1 MKLTQLIYKNNDL
14 VVFGSDE
21 IEDPNSANLII
32 GFGSKQLMLDDI
44 VYAKLSDQYPSAE
57 IVLCS
62 TAGEII
68 GSQVLEASVVIT
80 VIAFEKTKVQ
90 TAIYHLDSQA
100 DSYAA
105 GEMLIGQLRRD
116 DLTGVF
122 MLADGLIV
130 NGSQL
135 VKGMESGNKG
145 GVSITGGLAG
155 DATHFKSTMVGLN
168 ASPSR
173 GNVVAIGFYGQNLD
187 LRYAAEGGW
196 DVFGPQRT
204 VTKSSGTKVY
214 EIDGKNAIELYN
226 IYLGPYTSD
235 RTNSSMLF
243 PLSVHM
249 PGQQLPLVRSISSIN
264 ERENCLILTGDIPEG
279 SLIQFMKASFDKLIE
294 AAADAAGKLKGRDV
308 QHAPKLALL
317 VSCIGRKNILEHRI
331 VEEVEMVADH
341 FGEETALMGFY
352 SYGEISPQI
361 IGGPCELHN
370 QTMTITSIH
379 EY

>member
-1 MKLTQLIYKNNDL
+1 MKITQLIFKNNDL

-21 IEDPNSANLII
+21 IQDPDSADLII
-32 GFGSKQLMLDDI
+32 GFGSKPLMLDDLLY
-44 VYAKLSDQYPSAE
+44 VKLSDRYPLAE
-57 IVLCS
+57 VVLCS

-68 GSQVLEASVVIT
+68 GNQVLENSVVIT
-80 VIAFEKTKVQ
+80 VVAFEKTKVQ

-105 GEMLIGQLRRD
+105 GEMLINQLKGEN
-116 DLTGVF
+116 LAGVF

-135 VKGMESGNKG
+135 VKGIESGNQM

-155 DATHFKSTMVGLN
+155 DATHFKTTMVGLN
-168 ASPSR
+168 AAPSR
-173 GNVVAIGFYGQNLD
+173 GNVVAIGFYGQHLD

-204 VTKSSGTKVY
+204 VTKSNGTKVY
-214 EIDGKNAIELYN
+214 EIDGKNALELYN
-226 IYLGPYTSD
+226 IYLGPYTAD
-235 RTNSSMLF
+235 RTGSSMLF
-243 PLSVHM
+243 PLSVHL
-249 PGQQLPLVRSISSIN
+249 PGQALPLVRSIASVN
-264 ERENCLILTGDIPEG
+264 AKENCLVLTGDIPEG

-294 AAADAAGKLKGRDV
+294 AAADAAGKLRTGNER
-308 QHAPKLALL
+308 HIPRLALL

-341 FGEETALMGFY
+341 FGGDTALMGFY
-352 SYGEISPQI
+352 SYGEISPQVV
-361 IGGPCELHN
+361 GGPCELHN
-370 QTMTITSIH
+370 QTMTITSLQ
-379 EY
+379 EL

>member
-1 MKLTQLIYKNNDL
+1 MKLTQLIFKNNDL

-21 IEDPNSANLII
+21 IEDPNTANLII
-32 GFGSKQLMLDDI
+32 GFGSKPLMLDDF
-44 VYAKLSDQYPSAE
+44 VYAQLSARYPAAE

-68 GSQVLEASVVIT
+68 GNQVLEESVVIT

-90 TAIYHLDSQA
+90 TAIYHLESQA

-105 GEMLIGQLRRD
+105 GEMLIGQLNGD
-116 DLTGVF
+116 SLAGVF

-135 VKGMESGNKG
+135 VKGIESGNKT

-168 ASPSR
+168 AAPSR
-173 GNVVAIGFYGQNLD
+173 GNVVAIGFYGQHLD

-226 IYLGPYTSD
+226 IYLGPYTAD
-235 RTNSSMLF
+235 RTSSSMLF
-243 PLSVHM
+243 PLSVHL
-249 PGQQLPLVRSISSIN
+249 PGQALPLVRSISSIN
-264 ERENCLILTGDIPEG
+264 AKENCLILTGDIPEG

-294 AAADAAGKLKGRDV
+294 AAADAAGKLKPKEERYI
-308 QHAPKLALL
+308 PKLALL
-317 VSCIGRKNILEHRI
+317 VSCIGRKNILEKRI
-331 VEEVEMVADH
+331 VEEVEMVAEH
-341 FGEETALMGFY
+341 FGGDTALLGFY
-352 SYGEISPQI
+352 SYGEISPQMV
-361 IGGPCELHN
+361 GGPCELHN

-379 EY
+379 EF